1 MEVERRAFEV
11 AMANVRT
18 REPVR
23 NQARMCFEL
32 LEDVL
37 PEDHRARLLWRV
49 VETLDLGKFLRTR
62 KAFEGRAGRSVTSPQ
77 VLLTLWL
84 YAIAEGIGSAREI
97 ERRVGSDDA
106 FRWIAGN
113 EAVGRTT
120 LSEFRAT
127 QGQALDELL
136 TEILGTLLHKGLV
149 SLALVAQDG
158 TRIRAAAS
166 APSFRSADGLAQCL
180 EQARLHVKA
189 VFAEADDPEVTERER
204 RAREAAALDCER
216 RVQEA
221 IAEIARMRAEGKTA
235 PRASTTD
242 SDARIMKMGDGGF
255 RPAYN
260 VQFATAGDADGG
272 PRTIVGVR
280 VTNKGSDI
288 GSITPMLEEIEART
302 GHVPNVLL
310 ADGGHLHFD
319 CVRNAA
325 ERGVDL
331 IMPVRPA
338 STAPTSKTAAQDP
351 AVVAWRARMQGDDAK
366 TLYRARAGLAELA
379 NARVKGRLGLG
390 QFLLRGIERV
400 TCVALLTAITHN
412 VLSHASALVS

>member
-1 MEVERRAFEV
+1 
-11 AMANVRT
+11 
-18 REPVR
+18 
-23 NQARMCFEL
+23 MCFEV

-37 PEDHRARLLWRV
+37 PEDHRARLLWGV
-49 VETLDLGKFLRTR
+49 VETLDVGKFLRNR
-62 KAFEGRAGRSVTSPQ
+62 RAFEGRAGRSVTSPQ

-84 YAIAEGIGSAREI
+84 YAISEGIGSAREI
-97 ERRVGSDDA
+97 ERRIGSDDA

-127 QGQALDELL
+127 QGQAFDELL

-158 TRIRAAAS
+158 TRVRAAAS
-166 APSFRSADGLAQCL
+166 APSFRSAAGLAQCL

-204 RAREAAALDCER
+204 R
-216 RVQEA
+216 VQEA
-221 IAEIARMRAEGKTA
+221 IAELARMRAEGKPD

-242 SDARIMKMGDGGF
+242 SDARVMKMGDGGF

-288 GSITPMLEEIEART
+288 GSITPMLDQVETRT
-302 GHVPNVLL
+302 GHMPDVLL

-319 CVRNAA
+319 CVRKAA

-331 IMPVRPA
+331 IMPLPRA
-338 STAPTSKTAAQDP
+338 STAPTSRTAANDP
-351 AVVAWRARMQGDDAK
+351 AIVAWREGLTGNRRERPKARPG
-366 TLYRARAGLAELA
+366 E
-379 NARVKGRLGLG
+379 
-390 QFLLRGIERV
+390 RGILRV
-400 TCVALLTAITHN
+400 F
-412 VLSHASALVS
+412 